1 MLNGFRMK
9 AQVNSW
15 RSCLKGIQTEV
26 FFVKRINDIEAKRLV
41 LDNGLDKVFKDARKA
56 SYKGDNSKLEEF
68 NDCFGDRVEKA
79 CRNLEQSR
87 IRKAR
92 TMRKRVRLSVT
103 LGNAYFITL
112 TFKDDILAST
122 SKETRR
128 RYVSR
133 AFKAIGYKYV
143 ANIDYG
149 GKNGREHYHGIIE
162 PLPFCFNSWENGSRK
177 YENVPDFEEWT
188 KKYGFV
194 TIEKIG
200 STDKDLKKVSK
211 YTAKLSAH
219 AFKETVLKGEKS
231 DRVIYS
237 KKRISY

>member
-1 MLNGFRMK
+1 M
-9 AQVNSW
+9 
-15 RSCLKGIQTEV
+15 KGIQTEV

-41 LDNGLDKVFKDARKA
+41 LDNGLDKVFKDARRA

-112 TFKDDILAST
+112 TFKDDIFIKT

-200 STDKDLKKVSK
+200 STDKDLKKVAK

-237 KKRISY
+237 KNVTHTR

>member
-1 MLNGFRMK
+1 M
-9 AQVNSW
+9 
-15 RSCLKGIQTEV
+15 KGIQTEV

-41 LDNGLDKVFKDARKA
+41 LENGLDKVFKDARKA
-56 SYKGDNSKLEEF
+56 SYHGDNSKLEDF

-87 IRKAR
+87 QRKAR
-92 TMRKRVRLSVT
+92 TMRKRVHLSVT

-112 TFKDDILAST
+112 TFRDDIFIKT

-149 GKNGREHYHGIIE
+149 GKNGREHYHGIVE
-162 PLPFCFNSWENGSRK
+162 PLPFCFNSWENGKRK
-177 YENVPDFEEWT
+177 YENVPDFKEWT
-188 KKYGFV
+188 EKYGFV

-200 STDKDLKKVSK
+200 STKDDLKKVSK

-237 KKRISY
+237 KNVSHTR

>member
-1 MLNGFRMK
+1 M
-9 AQVNSW
+9 
-15 RSCLKGIQTEV
+15 
-26 FFVKRINDIEAKRLV
+26 KRINDIEAKRLV

-56 SYKGDNSKLEEF
+56 SYKGDKSKLEEF

-149 GKNGREHYHGIIE
+149 GKSGREHYHGIIE